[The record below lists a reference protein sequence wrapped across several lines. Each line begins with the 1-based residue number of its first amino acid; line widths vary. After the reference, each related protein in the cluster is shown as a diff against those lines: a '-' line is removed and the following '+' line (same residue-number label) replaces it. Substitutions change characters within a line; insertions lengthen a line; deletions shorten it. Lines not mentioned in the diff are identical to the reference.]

1 MGGLQVLLIE
11 DSATSRVLVQGFL
24 QAAGVTT
31 FVAEDGTTGTAM
43 LREHRPDVVVLDVV
57 LPDADGVEL
66 CRQWHKDPDLKDVP
80 VLLIS
85 GERLADEDRAA
96 GLRSGAMGYL
106 LKPFS
111 DVELL
116 AQVHLLYQLG
126 QTHRQLK
133 DRNAELER
141 SNRELEEFAHIV
153 SHDLKEPLR
162 TVTGHCRMLTKCL
175 LSRLDEQSEAFLAA
189 IAGGAE
195 RMQKLIDDLLA
206 YSRVGRTDRPFES
219 VDLNDLLAR
228 VLANLDAAVTES
240 GATVRID
247 ELPVV
252 WANRLLLGQ
261 LFQNLA
267 SNALKF
273 RSERPPVLDVT
284 AEPAGDLVKIT
295 VADNGIGIDHRH
307 FEWIF
312 GIFQQ
317 APTEKKYPGTGMGL
331 ALCRK
336 IVAYHGGRLW
346 LESELGEGT
355 RFHVELPTGTASL
368 AAGGTASLAAGGT
381 AQSAPDS

>member
-1 MGGLQVLLIE
+1 MDSLRVLLIE

-24 QAAGVTT
+24 QAAGMET

-43 LREHRPDVVVLDVV
+43 LREHQVDVVVLDVV

-66 CRQWHKDPDLKDVP
+66 CRVWHRDPDLKDVP

-111 DVELL
+111 DTELL
-116 AQVHLLYQLG
+116 AQVHLLHQLG

-133 DRNAELER
+133 DRNVELEH
-141 SNRELEEFAHIV
+141 SNRELEEFAYIV

-162 TVTGHCRMLTKCL
+162 TITGHCRMLTKCL
-175 LSRLDEQSEAFLAA
+175 LSRLDEQTEAFLAA

-195 RMQKLIDDLLA
+195 RMQKLVDDLLA
-206 YSRVGRTDRPFES
+206 YSRVGRADRPSET

-228 VLANLDAAVTES
+228 VLANLGAAVDES
-240 GATVRID
+240 GATVHVD
-247 ELPVV
+247 DLPNV
-252 WANRLLLGQ
+252 WANRLMLGQ
-261 LFQNLA
+261 LFQNLL

-273 RSERPPVLDVT
+273 RSERPPAINVSCEPPAAKDAVPPADDRVT
-284 AEPAGDLVKIT
+284 IT
-295 VADNGIGIDHRH
+295 VADNGIGIDPRH

-336 IVAYHGGRLW
+336 IVTNHDGRLW
-346 LESELGEGT
+346 IESELGKGT
-355 RFHVELPTGTASL
+355 TFHVELPVHT
-368 AAGGTASLAAGGT
+368 
-381 AQSAPDS
+381 

>member
-1 MGGLQVLLIE
+1 MDGLRVLLIE
-11 DSATSRVLVQGFL
+11 DSATSRALVQGFL
-24 QAAGVTT
+24 QAADVTT
-31 FVAEDGTTGTAM
+31 VVAEDGTTGTAM
-43 LREHRPDVVVLDVV
+43 LREHLPDVVVLDVV

-66 CRQWHKDPDLKDVP
+66 CRQWQREPELKDIP

-116 AQVHLLYQLG
+116 AQIHLLHQLG

-133 DRNAELER
+133 QRNTELER
-141 SNRELEEFAHIV
+141 SNRELEEFAYIV

-175 LSRLDEQSEAFLAA
+175 FSHLDEQSEAFLAA

-195 RMQKLIDDLLA
+195 RMQKLIDDLLT
-206 YSRVGRTDRPFES
+206 YSRVGRADRPLET
-219 VDLNDLLAR
+219 VDLNDLLTR

-240 GATVRID
+240 GANVCVD
-247 ELPVV
+247 ELPVLS
-252 WANRLLLGQ
+252 ANRLMLGQ
-261 LFQNLA
+261 LFQNLID
-267 SNALKF
+267 NALKF
-273 RSERPPVLDVT
+273 CGEQPPVVDVA
-284 AEPAGDLVKIT
+284 AEPVGEMARIT
-295 VADNGIGIDHRH
+295 VADNGIGIDPRH

-336 IVAYHGGRLW
+336 IVECHGGRLW
-346 LESELGEGT
+346 IESELGKGT
-355 RFHVELPTGTASL
+355 KFHVELPIGEA
-368 AAGGTASLAAGGT
+368 
-381 AQSAPDS
+381 

>member
-1 MGGLQVLLIE
+1 MDSLRVLLIE

-24 QAAGVTT
+24 QAANVTT

-43 LREHRPDVVVLDVV
+43 LREHLPDVVVLDVV

-66 CRQWHKDPDLKDVP
+66 CREWQREPELKDIP

-85 GERLADEDRAA
+85 GQRLADEDRAA

-116 AQVHLLYQLG
+116 AQIHLLHQLG
-126 QTHRQLK
+126 ETHRQLK
-133 DRNAELER
+133 QRNAELER
-141 SNRELEEFAHIV
+141 SNRGLEEFAYIV

-175 LSRLDEQSEAFLAA
+175 RAHLDEQTEAFLAA

-195 RMQKLIDDLLA
+195 RMQKLIDDLLT
-206 YSRVGRTDRPFES
+206 YSRVGRADHPSET
-219 VDLNDLLAR
+219 VDLNDLLTR

-240 GATVRID
+240 EATVRVD

-252 WANRLLLGQ
+252 SANRLMLGQ
-261 LFQNLA
+261 LFQNLI

-273 RSERPPVLDVT
+273 RGEQAPVLNVS
-284 AEPAGDLVKIT
+284 AEPLGNLARIT
-295 VADNGIGIDHRH
+295 VADNGIGIDPRH

-336 IVAYHGGRLW
+336 IVENHSGRLW
-346 LESELGEGT
+346 VESELGKGT
-355 RFHVELPTGTASL
+355 KFHVELPI
-368 AAGGTASLAAGGT
+368 
-381 AQSAPDS
+381 Q